1 MNPFNPLKIF
11 FKSLALATV
20 SGAIAFFAGNFLGII
35 SLGIYSMF
43 THVTPDFTLAY
54 RRGGMPLAIAVFF
67 IAFIVAIIREV
78 RASLSNQ
85 PQ

>member
-1 MNPFNPLKIF
+1 MNTFNPVKTF
-11 FKSLALATV
+11 FKSLVVAIVA
-20 SGAIAFFAGNFLGII
+20 GAIGFFGGNFLGIV

-54 RRGGMPLAIAVFF
+54 RRGGVPLAIAIFF
-67 IAFIVAIIREV
+67 IAFIVAIIRDV

-85 PQ
+85 A